1 MRNLKKV
8 LSLTLALVMM
18 LSMMT
23 FAGAAETTKKTA
35 ADLTDIK
42 DVVNK
47 EAVSLLVD
55 LKVVAGRDDGAFD
68 PAGSLKRAEF
78 A

>member
-23 FAGAAETTKKTA
+23 FAGAAETTKVSTA
-35 ADLTDIK
+35 TDLTDMK
-42 DVVNK
+42 DVTNK
-47 EAVSLLVD
+47 EAVTLLVD
-55 LKVVAGRDDGAFD
+55 LKVIAGRD
-68 PAGSLKRAEF
+68 
-78 A
+78 